1 VYKIGVLRAS
11 RVPEAVLADAL
22 RLGLR
27 ERSWIENENLTF
39 VKRESDTVQGYP
51 RVAAELVEAL

>member
-1 VYKIGVLRAS
+1 MISPRRFLASSVAIASAALVAGAQRDGKVYKIGVLRAS

-27 ERSWIENENLTF
+27 ERS
-39 VKRESDTVQGYP
+39 
-51 RVAAELVEAL
+51 